1 MEPLEK
7 DVTYFVVGKQ
17 IKTSEVPLLGVL
29 PKVRK
34 KISDEEIKGA
44 IPTGK
49 ALLFRTRE
57 EAEQYVT
64 FTATYDQDAARC
76 PNLKAPV
83 FEVQLRVPIAEPQ
96 MGTTKIN
103 TRLLSRKPIE
113 IQYAKVDADNL
124 RYFSGEVPEIP
135 GKYDFKPT
143 DEANIKT
150 PEEWLKKIGFDD
162 KINALQKKIERLQNE
177 DPYAAKELNG
187 IIKKLIANKKEFVE
201 GRNNAQQF
209 VHACTDAIQPKNTEN
224 LAKHRGLFASVKSFV
239 ESIIQLLNPKFKIN
253 SDSIG
258 KIKGVEK
265 SLGEIKPEQVV
276 HETDIAKRTLKS
288 DYEVNSE
295 NKVAKAGE
303 SGSSIKPG

>member
-1 MEPLEK
+1 MDPLETN
-7 DVTYFVVGKQ
+7 VTYFVIGKR
-17 IKTSEVPLLGVL
+17 IKTIESGSKL
-29 PKVRK
+29 RK
-34 KISDEEIKGA
+34 KISDEELK
-44 IPTGK
+44 K
-49 ALLFRTRE
+49 AVPIEEAWLFRTRE
-57 EAEQYVT
+57 EADNY
-64 FTATYDQDAARC
+64 ARGTRGYNSKVPEC
-76 PNLKAPV
+76 PKDCVAI
-83 FEVQLRVPIAEPQ
+83 FEVQLRNPVAKPKTD
-96 MGTTKIN
+96 TTQIYPDGKM
-103 TRLLSRKPIE
+103 IE
-113 IQYAKVDADNL
+113 FQFARVDADNL
-124 RYFSGEVPEIP
+124 RYISGGVPGIQ
-135 GKYDFKPT
+135 GKYQFKPT